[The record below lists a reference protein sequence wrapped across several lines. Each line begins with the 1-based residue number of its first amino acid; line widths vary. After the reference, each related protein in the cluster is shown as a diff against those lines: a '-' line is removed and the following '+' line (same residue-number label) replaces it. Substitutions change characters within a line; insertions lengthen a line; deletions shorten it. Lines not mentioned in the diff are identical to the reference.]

1 MKEKEE
7 IFVGI
12 DVSKYKLD
20 IYLYPANKYFQVN
33 NNVAGF
39 KQLLKK
45 LSSFELN
52 LVAME
57 STGLYHRE
65 AFYFLTDNNIK
76 VAILNPLRVR
86 NFAKSLD
93 YLAKTD
99 KIDAKNIALFAAKLN
114 PRSSNPPSKAERRME
129 SLNRRRRQLVK
140 IRASEK
146 NRIQSETDSFIKKEI
161 TKTIKYLG
169 KQINKIEAEIN
180 STLKQ
185 DEALNARFKILKTI
199 PGVGDKVAKSL
210 ITDLPELGKISSKQI
225 SSIVGVAPK
234 NKDSGLFKG
243 TRKISGGR
251 KDLRNDLYMSALS
264 VIQRKSVLNDFY
276 VNLVK
281 RGKKPQVAI
290 VAVIRKIVSIAN
302 SLIKNN
308 QDFLADFS
316 T

>member
-20 IYLYPANKYFQVN
+20 IYLYPVNKYFQVN
-33 NNVAGF
+33 NNAAGF

-185 DEALNARFKILKTI
+185 DEALNARFRILKTI

-264 VIQRKSVLNDFY
+264 IIQRKSVLNDFY
-276 VNLVK
+276 INLVK

-308 QDFLADFS
+308 QDFLANSS

>member
-1 MKEKEE
+1 
-7 IFVGI
+7 
-12 DVSKYKLD
+12 
-20 IYLYPANKYFQVN
+20 
-33 NNVAGF
+33 
-39 KQLLKK
+39 
-45 LSSFELN
+45 
-52 LVAME
+52 
-57 STGLYHRE
+57 
-65 AFYFLTDNNIK
+65 
-76 VAILNPLRVR
+76 
-86 NFAKSLD
+86 
-93 YLAKTD
+93 
-99 KIDAKNIALFAAKLN
+99 
-114 PRSSNPPSKAERRME
+114 
-129 SLNRRRRQLVK
+129 
-140 IRASEK
+140 
-146 NRIQSETDSFIKKEI
+146 
-161 TKTIKYLG
+161 
-169 KQINKIEAEIN
+169 
-180 STLKQ
+180 
-185 DEALNARFKILKTI
+185 
-199 PGVGDKVAKSL
+199 VAKSL

-308 QDFLADFS
+308 QNFLANSS